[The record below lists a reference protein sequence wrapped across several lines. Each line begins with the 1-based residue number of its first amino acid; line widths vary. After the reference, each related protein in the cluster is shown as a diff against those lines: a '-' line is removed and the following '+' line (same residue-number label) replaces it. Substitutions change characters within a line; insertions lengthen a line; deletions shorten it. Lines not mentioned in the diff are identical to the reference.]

1 MGASCGVGCVL
12 LALAALVFALGQKA
26 VKVQIQY
33 SGEEG
38 SSSLP
43 FGGSATET
51 IYSPCVEGQYGEL
64 TSCQVNVFVPQ
75 DMAPPINILSHLDP
89 FYQNFAP
96 YLMSGGKKKGWPQL
110 TGHWLSDS
118 QMDAICPVPST
129 RRTPS
134 GETIFPCGLMAT
146 SMFNDTFQLRVVGAA
161 EDLPIDQAGIAWS
174 SDLSRFANP
183 QEYGDPGVSWLPQRY
198 PDVVGKSEGVRNE
211 RFADWMRPAAM
222 PSMMKSL
229 GHINVPLSKGQSLTL
244 VINSR
249 FPVTSIGVTKTLVL
263 MTMSPLGGDCREL
276 FHFLALAGVVCWGIG
291 LTVLAI
297 NSFCPRQ
304 PGDARCREGMDCQDP
319 GDESSDESSGTESD
333 EQP

>member
-1 MGASCGVGCVL
+1 
-12 LALAALVFALGQKA
+12 
-26 VKVQIQY
+26 
-33 SGEEG
+33 
-38 SSSLP
+38 
-43 FGGSATET
+43 
-51 IYSPCVEGQYGEL
+51 
-64 TSCQVNVFVPQ
+64 
-75 DMAPPINILSHLDP
+75 
-89 FYQNFAP
+89 
-96 YLMSGGKKKGWPQL
+96 
-110 TGHWLSDS
+110 
-118 QMDAICPVPST
+118 
-129 RRTPS
+129 
-134 GETIFPCGLMAT
+134 
-146 SMFNDTFQLRVVGAA
+146 
-161 EDLPIDQAGIAWS
+161 
-174 SDLSRFANP
+174 
-183 QEYGDPGVSWLPQRY
+183 
-198 PDVVGKSEGVRNE
+198 
-211 RFADWMRPAAM
+211 M

-319 GDESSDESSGTESD
+319 GDESSDESSVTESD